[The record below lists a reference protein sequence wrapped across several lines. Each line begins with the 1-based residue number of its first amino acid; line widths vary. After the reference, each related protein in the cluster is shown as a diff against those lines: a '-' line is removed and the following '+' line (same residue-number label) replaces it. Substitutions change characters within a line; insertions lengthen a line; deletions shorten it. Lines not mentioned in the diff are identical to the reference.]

1 MDSLDH
7 ESWVGETLGIPRPAH
22 IHSTLSVLGDPLQS
36 TEGGI
41 APELTEHRPNTI
53 SNTMG
58 ISDKTERQECIS
70 EAARTLNLMEAHQKD
85 QQQQLH
91 NPHHPH
97 HKLSVMRLVGDKS
110 PRPASSPEQVK
121 PRQQEAVAEDLSVS
135 ATTDEVDSA
144 DENISV
150 ADEDGESN
158 KCSTSAE
165 SMLEGDDFP
174 KRKQRRYRTTF
185 TSYQLDE
192 LEKAFARTHYPDV
205 FTREE
210 LAVRVD
216 LTEARVQV
224 WFQNRRAK
232 WRKQEKA
239 QGGQSQTQG
248 YNPYPAST
256 VLPSVPASSTPGSV
270 KPFSALGYPRS
281 YDLSLLNAAAA
292 AHHHHQFPPPYLPP
306 PGLSLFRP
314 AHSFLSPSSYSI
326 RDLPYSSLFPAAAL
340 TSPYSVAGA
349 FPPTSFQSLLVN
361 LSAQNR
367 PKLTTPPD
375 LSPVATEPYPILLSS
390 STSGSTNLPPA
401 PATATQPSPTVTPP
415 AVPPRPSTGSPVSPP
430 ATGPVDLDRR
440 SSSIAALRLKARE
453 HEVRMELLRKANGEV
468 S

>member
-1 MDSLDH
+1 
-7 ESWVGETLGIPRPAH
+7 
-22 IHSTLSVLGDPLQS
+22 
-36 TEGGI
+36 
-41 APELTEHRPNTI
+41 
-53 SNTMG
+53 MG
-58 ISDKTERQECIS
+58 ISDKIERQECIS
-70 EAARTLNLMEAHQKD
+70 EAARTLNLMDAHQKD
-85 QQQQLH
+85 QQQQHLNPLH
-91 NPHHPH
+91 HH

-121 PRQQEAVAEDLSVS
+121 ARQQEAVAEDLSVT
-135 ATTDEVDSA
+135 AAVDEVDSG

-150 ADEDGESN
+150 ADEDVDNN
-158 KCSTSAE
+158 KCSASAE
-165 SMLEGDDFP
+165 SMMEGDDFP

-185 TSYQLDE
+185 TSYQLEE

-210 LAVRVD
+210 LAMRVD

-239 QGGQSQTQG
+239 AGGQSQSQG
-248 YNPYPAST
+248 YNPYSAT
-256 VLPSVPASSTPGSV
+256 TALPSVPASTPGSA
-270 KPFSALGYPRS
+270 KPFSALGYSRS
-281 YDLSLLNAAAA
+281 YDLGLLNAAAA
-292 AHHHHQFPPPYLPP
+292 AHHHHHHQFPPPYLPP

-314 AHSFLSPSSYSI
+314 APSFLSPASYTL

-340 TSPYSVAGA
+340 SSPYSVAGS

-375 LSPVATEPYPILLSS
+375 LSPVATEPYPSLLTAAGAA
-390 STSGSTNLPPA
+390 STHSTPA
-401 PATATQPSPTVTPP
+401 AVTQPSPAISPP
-415 AVPPRPSTGSPVSPP
+415 TVPPRPSTGSPVSPP